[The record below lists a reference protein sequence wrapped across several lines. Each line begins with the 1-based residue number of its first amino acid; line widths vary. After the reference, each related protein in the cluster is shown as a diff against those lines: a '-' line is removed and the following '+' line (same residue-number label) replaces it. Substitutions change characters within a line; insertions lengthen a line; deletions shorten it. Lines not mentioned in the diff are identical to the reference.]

1 MNSFQFSSPSNGV
14 NETVTNGYI
23 NPNPGDTKYGDIHF
37 YTYTADGWDPKTY
50 HHPLPPRFVSEYG
63 KFSLEGRE
71 VFQNHQNIY
80 CMSKCQDLNDSNDRF
95 ELQIPIPQM

>member
-1 MNSFQFSSPSNGV
+1 MNLLQFSSPSNGV

-23 NPNPGDTKYGDIHF
+23 NPQPGDTKYGDIHF

-63 KFSLEGRE
+63 KFSLKGSL
-71 VFQNHQNIY
+71 
-80 CMSKCQDLNDSNDRF
+80 SKSSKYL
-95 ELQIPIPQM
+95 LHVKI

>member
-1 MNSFQFSSPSNGV
+1 MNLFQFSSPSNGV

-63 KFSLEGRE
+63 KLSLEGSLSKSSKYLLQTC
-71 VFQNHQNIY
+71 QN
-80 CMSKCQDLNDSNDRF
+80 LND
-95 ELQIPIPQM
+95 